1 MVAIRV
7 IFDGKAF
14 LPQQPVSLPA
24 QSEALV
30 IAEGGDPVAQ
40 QQLDAAIRAYYDGV
54 QVARDT
60 EDEAWGKATS
70 PQSHRAWEED

>member
-7 IFDGKAF
+7 IFDGKTF

-30 IAEGGDPVAQ
+30 IAEGGDPAAQ
-40 QQLDAAIRAYYDGV
+40 QQLDAAIRAYYQGG
-54 QVARDT
+54 QGSSDT
-60 EDEAWGKATS
+60 EDDAWGQATS